1 MDQAQRATPTESDEV
16 LYDVADHIAVITLN
30 APERMNTISGP
41 MLNDLTRLLIR
52 TNEDRDV
59 RCVILTGN
67 GRAFCAGLDLRK
79 ERSGDGISAASSP
92 TSLDLRNTPPTVLQ
106 AMDKP
111 TICAV
116 NGGAAGYGMDTALGC
131 DIRIMAESA
140 KLAAAFVKRG
150 VVPESGGTWFLPRMI
165 GWAKASELI
174 FTGRTLSARESL
186 EWGLAN
192 EVVPDA
198 ALMGRA
204 REVAREIA
212 ANAPLAVQA
221 AKRMMRMG
229 LNETFPDHVHHVY
242 LQLLPLF
249 KTQDMQEGIKAFMEK
264 REPKFEGRGLPSAL
278 FGCRFRDRVRLPVG
292 NDHLDRVLD
301 PFAGVAQGGWQVGQR
316 KRVGM
321 DFRRVEAFLSH
332 QRHGAAG
339 SAAAFASNSVSVD
352 VVLHEMRD
360 IDRDRIVRKRGEADL
375 AAAVGHVNGL
385 IDRCFGSGAL
395 DHIVGA
401 ETVSELLDHLN
412 GILVVDIDDA
422 IGA

>member
-1 MDQAQRATPTESDEV
+1 MDQAQRAMQTESNEV
-16 LYDVADHIAVITLN
+16 LYEVADHIAVITLN
-30 APERMNTISGP
+30 ASDRMNLISGP
-41 MLNDLTRLLIR
+41 MLNDLTRQLIR
-52 TNEDRDV
+52 ANEDRDV
-59 RCVILTGN
+59 RCVILTGK

-79 ERSGDGISAASSP
+79 ERSGDGLSRASSA
-92 TSLDLRNTPPTVLQ
+92 TSLALRNTPPTVLQ

-249 KTQDMQEGIKAFMEK
+249 KTQDMQEGVKAFMEK
-264 REPKFEGRGLPSAL
+264 REPKFTGRGLRLVL
-278 FGCRFRDRVRLPVG
+278 FGCRIRNRARLLVG
-292 NDHLDRVLD
+292 DDHLDRIFD
-301 PFAGVAQGGWQVGQR
+301 P
-316 KRVGM
+316 
-321 DFRRVEAFLSH
+321 LS
-332 QRHGAAG
+332 
-339 SAAAFASNSVSVD
+339 
-352 VVLHEMRD
+352 
-360 IDRDRIVRKRGEADL
+360 
-375 AAAVGHVNGL
+375 
-385 IDRCFGSGAL
+385 
-395 DHIVGA
+395 
-401 ETVSELLDHLN
+401 
-412 GILVVDIDDA
+412 
-422 IGA
+422 